1 MAKARSTTT
10 GASVRARAAAKPRSA
25 RATARPVSKSAVKP
39 HKRHRL
45 LGFLATMFALLAL
58 AGAAARALPADLQEL
73 PFAPIVV
80 SATPWFTVL
89 GLIALLLAIVSRRI
103 LAALIAIAAIAC
115 NGYWQYPF
123 FYSTDPLPQAA
134 QNAVAAAS
142 PNTSDAYARVM
153 TFNVYKGQ
161 ADPQAIVE
169 LVRDQ
174 RVEVLALQETTED
187 FVKKLNEA
195 GIEHYPPL
203 ADPTDD
209 DVNSSA
215 SFMPGGTVD
224 MGGQQIRFV
233 SVHTTAPVPGYWR
246 QWKRSLD
253 ELGLMREHTDTRY
266 IFMGDFNATYDHTPF
281 RDFLGD
287 RFVDAARESGHGF
300 TFSWPTNR
308 AAVPMFAGIDHV
320 VLDQGMKAG
329 QCKVVKVEGSD
340 HAALLATVAVG

>member
-80 SATPWFTVL
+80 SATPWFTLL

-115 NGYWQYPF
+115 NGYWQYLF

-142 PNTSDAYARVM
+142 PQHQRCLRARH
-153 TFNVYKGQ
+153 
-161 ADPQAIVE
+161 D
-169 LVRDQ
+169 
-174 RVEVLALQETTED
+174 LQC
-187 FVKKLNEA
+187 V
-195 GIEHYPPL
+195 
-203 ADPTDD
+203 
-209 DVNSSA
+209 
-215 SFMPGGTVD
+215 
-224 MGGQQIRFV
+224 
-233 SVHTTAPVPGYWR
+233 
-246 QWKRSLD
+246 
-253 ELGLMREHTDTRY
+253 
-266 IFMGDFNATYDHTPF
+266 
-281 RDFLGD
+281 
-287 RFVDAARESGHGF
+287 
-300 TFSWPTNR
+300 
-308 AAVPMFAGIDHV
+308 
-320 VLDQGMKAG
+320 
-329 QCKVVKVEGSD
+329 
-340 HAALLATVAVG
+340 

>member
-80 SATPWFTVL
+80 SATPWFTLL

-195 GIEHYPPL
+195 GIEHYLPYAQVSSSDGVFGNGLWSATPL

-253 ELGLMREHTDTRY
+253 
-266 IFMGDFNATYDHTPF
+266 
-281 RDFLGD
+281 
-287 RFVDAARESGHGF
+287 
-300 TFSWPTNR
+300 
-308 AAVPMFAGIDHV
+308 
-320 VLDQGMKAG
+320 
-329 QCKVVKVEGSD
+329 
-340 HAALLATVAVG
+340 

>member
-80 SATPWFTVL
+80 SATPWFTLL

-161 ADPQAIVE
+161 AAI
-169 LVRDQ
+169 
-174 RVEVLALQETTED
+174 
-187 FVKKLNEA
+187 
-195 GIEHYPPL
+195 
-203 ADPTDD
+203 
-209 DVNSSA
+209 SA
-215 SFMPGGTVD
+215 SKCLLCRRPPRISSKNSMRLVLSIICRMRRSHRLTAYSVTASGRPRHLP
-224 MGGQQIRFV
+224 IR
-233 SVHTTAPVPGYWR
+233 
-246 QWKRSLD
+246 
-253 ELGLMREHTDTRY
+253 
-266 IFMGDFNATYDHTPF
+266 
-281 RDFLGD
+281 
-287 RFVDAARESGHGF
+287 
-300 TFSWPTNR
+300 PT
-308 AAVPMFAGIDHV
+308 M
-320 VLDQGMKAG
+320 
-329 QCKVVKVEGSD
+329 
-340 HAALLATVAVG
+340 T